1 MADDKTHDALACSQT
16 KATVGN
22 IRSWPSSQK
31 ATVITR
37 KESPPIGTVSAMP
50 SARCPSLPPAYRHI
64 VERKGERTEK
74 HAKDTEQGTSP
85 SRPII
90 WLAGLQ
96 RHRVLGISTAR
107 PSGLSPGSRPGFLAR
122 HRSGRANRSG

>member
-37 KESPPIGTVSAMP
+37 KESLR
-50 SARCPSLPPAYRHI
+50 SARSAPCLQHVARHYPLRI
-64 VERKGERTEK
+64 VTLLSAKVNAPRARKGHRARDFPLKT
-74 HAKDTEQGTSP
+74 HH
-85 SRPII
+85 
-90 WLAGLQ
+90 LA
-96 RHRVLGISTAR
+96 RWSTAS
-107 PSGLSPGSRPGFLAR
+107 SGPRDFNGKTKRLVPGSRPGFLAR